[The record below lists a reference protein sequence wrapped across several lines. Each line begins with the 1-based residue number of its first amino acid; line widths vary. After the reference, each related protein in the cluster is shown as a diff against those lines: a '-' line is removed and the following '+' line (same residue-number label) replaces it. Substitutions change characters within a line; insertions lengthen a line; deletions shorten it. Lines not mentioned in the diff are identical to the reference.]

1 LPRDDASGVAFEGQR
16 FDAFGELC
24 NDADVFGRF
33 GASVRDLEFIDDPCA
48 DWGWSLRFFDHK
60 FQIGDG
66 FDDCR
71 DIRTESDVLI
81 GSGLEGQG
89 VVTGSV
95 HFASDREG
103 ELGSRIELRDRPAE
117 FVGLASDT
125 FGKFD
130 QFDSV
135 GDCDGASQ
143 VCGGDS
149 AGVFDHEFIIR
160 FRALDEFLGAE
171 PRRFDFDFLDLDI
184 DALALLEF
192 T

>member
-1 LPRDDASGVAFEGQR
+1 MAFEGQG

-24 NDADVFGRF
+24 NDADVFGGF
-33 GASVRDLEFIDDPCA
+33 GASVRDLEFIDDPRA
-48 DWGWSLRFFDHK
+48 DWGWSLRFIDHE

-66 FDDCR
+66 FDERR
-71 DIRTESDVLI
+71 DIRTEIDVLI

-89 VVTGSV
+89 MVTGSV

-103 ELGSRIELRDRPAE
+103 ELGFRIEFRDRPAE
-117 FVGLASDT
+117 FVALASDT
-125 FGKFD
+125 FGEFD
-130 QFDSV
+130 HFDSV
-135 GDCDGASQ
+135 GDRDGASQ
-143 VCGGDS
+143 VCRGDP
-149 AGVFDHEFIIR
+149 AGVFDHQFIIR

-192 T
+192 P